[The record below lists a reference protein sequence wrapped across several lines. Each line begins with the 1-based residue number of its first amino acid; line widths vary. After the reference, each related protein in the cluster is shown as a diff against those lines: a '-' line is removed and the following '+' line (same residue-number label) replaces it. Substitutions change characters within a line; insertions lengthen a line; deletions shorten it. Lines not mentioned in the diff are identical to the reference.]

1 MDILVAI
8 KKDINKQSLIALGL
22 AILIWGLLHFIIGWI
37 FNDEFLYKSQNK
49 CNCKDK
55 CKCRNNDY
63 DDDSPSSYSSNK
75 GNEVFNVKN
84 NSNWSNS
91 AQVCSRYGARLA
103 TIDEMRDAQKNGAN
117 WCSLGWLSDQS
128 AFYPTQQKQ
137 VDMAANWPLQFRN
150 GCGQVGINGGIYPID
165 LQLSVNCYGM
175 KPSDF
180 NNINPW
186 DTINYQ
192 WSKYK

>member
-1 MDILVAI
+1 MDTLVAI
-8 KKDINKQSLIALGL
+8 KNNIDKQSLIAL
-22 AILIWGLLHFIIGWI
+22 ILSVVIWGLLHLIIGWI
-37 FNDEFLYKSQNK
+37 FND
-49 CNCKDK
+49 
-55 CKCRNNDY
+55 
-63 DDDSPSSYSSNK
+63 SSNDTKMKNNTNDSGNGKQLSCQGSK

-84 NSNWSNS
+84 NSNWSDS
-91 AQVCSRYGARLA
+91 AQICKQYGARLA

-137 VDMAANWPLQFRN
+137 VDMASNWPLQFRN
-150 GCGQVGINGGIYPID
+150 GCGDVGINGGIYPSE
-165 LQLSVNCYGM
+165 LQLSVNCYGL
-175 KPSDF
+175 KPTDL

-186 DTINYQ
+186 NTIDNQ